1 MISMAS
7 PRGLA
12 GALFAGCSML
22 LVGTVSAPE
31 ARAQGAVSAPATKPA
46 PDPLRDAFDA
56 LPEAE
61 RRAIQDALVWTG
73 DYKGSIDGVLGR
85 GGVAAIAA
93 YAKRAKIAPEA
104 VLADARRK
112 QLLSEAQKLR
122 SGARFASVQDTR
134 GGAMVG
140 FPASIFTRKTDMPNG
155 TRWTNAAGS
164 ASLETFQE
172 ADTELQ
178 GFYERLR
185 APLPGR
191 KVTYGILR
199 SDFLVVSGEDQ
210 RGMFYTRAARGEVN
224 GKSVTRGYTLVYAR
238 DLQRAFD
245 VFSIAISNG
254 FQPFPPPAATQG
266 QVAGAAPSAIA
277 PPAPRRVIEATA
289 IALSPT
295 RAFTALSR
303 DCPDIRIGDRPARVA
318 RRDSAT
324 GLALIETQ
332 GLRAAMT
339 NPVSRAPGEADVL
352 VLFAMHA
359 GQGASVSLTP
369 GRTMAPAGES
379 APWRVSAAVQDGVG
393 GAAVFDRSGSWMGV
407 VAQPPQEP
415 RRIAGV
421 IPQAAWRIVPADA
434 ALAFLSASGVK
445 LETGMI
451 TTVEKSAGDI
461 ASANA
466 PALLAV
472 SCQR

>member
-12 GALFAGCSML
+12 GALFTVCSML
-22 LVGTVSAPE
+22 LLGAATAPE
-31 ARAQGAVSAPATKPA
+31 ARAQGAAPAPASKPA

-61 RRAIQDALVWTG
+61 RRAVQDALVWTG

-85 GGVAAIAA
+85 GGVAALAA

-122 SGARFASVQDTR
+122 SGARFASAQDAR
-134 GGAMVG
+134 GGALVG
-140 FPASIFTRKTDMPNG
+140 FPAAIFTRKTDMPNG

-164 ASLETFQE
+164 TSLETFQE
-172 ADTELQ
+172 ANTELQ

-199 SDFLVVSGEDQ
+199 ADFLVVSGEDQ

-224 GKSVTRGYTLVYAR
+224 GKPVTRGYTLVYAR
-238 DLQRAFD
+238 DLQSSFD
-245 VFSIAISNG
+245 VFSIAISNA
-254 FQPFPPPAATQG
+254 FQPFPAPAATQG
-266 QVAGAAPSAIA
+266 QVAATGAPAVTPS
-277 PPAPRRVIEATA
+277 APRRVIEATA

-324 GLALIETQ
+324 GLALVETQ

-339 NPVSRAPGEADVL
+339 NPAPRAPSEVDVF
-352 VLFAMHA
+352 VLYAAQA

-369 GRTMAPAGES
+369 GRMITPAGDA

-393 GAAVFDRSGSWMGV
+393 GAVVFDRSGSWMGV

-421 IPQAAWRIVPADA
+421 IPQAAWRIVPAEA
-434 ALAFLSASGVK
+434 VLSFLSASGVK
-445 LETGMI
+445 LETGVI

>member
-12 GALFAGCSML
+12 GALFTVCSML
-22 LVGTVSAPE
+22 LVGAATAPD
-31 ARAQGAVSAPATKPA
+31 ARAQGAVSSPATKPA

-61 RRAIQDALVWTG
+61 RRAVQDALVWTG

-85 GGVAAIAA
+85 GGVAALAA
-93 YAKRAKIAPEA
+93 YAKRAKIAPET

-122 SGARFASVQDTR
+122 SGARFASVQDAR
-134 GGAMVG
+134 GGALVG

-164 ASLETFQE
+164 TSLETFQE
-172 ADTELQ
+172 ANTELQ

-224 GKSVTRGYTLVYAR
+224 GKPVTRGFTLVYAR
-238 DLQRAFD
+238 DLQPAFD

-254 FQPFPPPAATQG
+254 FQPFPAPAAQG
-266 QVAGAAPSAIA
+266 QAAATGAPAVT
-277 PPAPRRVIEATA
+277 PAPRRVIEATA

-303 DCPDIRIGDRPARVA
+303 DCPDIRISDRPARIA

-324 GLALIETQ
+324 GLALVETQ

-339 NPVSRAPGEADVL
+339 NPASRAPSEADVF
-352 VLFAMHA
+352 VLFAMQA
-359 GQGASVSLTP
+359 GQGASVSLTS

-421 IPQAAWRIVPADA
+421 IPQAAWRIVPAEA
-434 ALAFLSASGVK
+434 VLSFLSASGVK
-445 LETGMI
+445 LETGVI

>member
-22 LVGTVSAPE
+22 LVGAVSAPE
-31 ARAQGAVSAPATKPA
+31 ARAQASASAPAMKPA
-46 PDPLRDAFDA
+46 PDPLKDAFDA

-61 RRAIQDALVWTG
+61 RRAVQDALVWTG

-85 GGVAAIAA
+85 GGTAALAA

-122 SGARFASVQDTR
+122 AAARFASVQDAR
-134 GGAMVG
+134 GGALVG
-140 FPASIFTRKTDMPNG
+140 FPAAIFTRKTDMPNG

-164 ASLETFQE
+164 TSLETFQE
-172 ADTELQ
+172 ANTELQ

-199 SDFLVVSGEDQ
+199 SDFFVVSGEDQ

-238 DLQRAFD
+238 DLQSSFD

-254 FQPFPPPAATQG
+254 FQPFPAPAAQG
-266 QVAGAAPSAIA
+266 QVAATGAPAVT
-277 PPAPRRVIEATA
+277 PAPRRVIEATA

-303 DCPDIRIGDRPARVA
+303 DCPDIRIADRPARIA
-318 RRDSAT
+318 RRDNAT
-324 GLALIETQ
+324 GLALVETQ

-339 NPVSRAPGEADVL
+339 NPASRAPSEADVF
-352 VLFAMHA
+352 VLFAAQA

-369 GRTMAPAGES
+369 GRTMAPTAASG
-379 APWRVSAAVQDGVG
+379 PWRVSAAVQDGVG

-421 IPQAAWRIVPADA
+421 IPQSAWPIVPADA
-434 ALAFLSASGVK
+434 VLSFLSASGVK